1 MAHVADNQV
10 NDVSA
15 YKVSSARSVGGYQPS
30 PRPSPSFLANQV
42 DAYTRLMPEKST
54 PAAVEPESAMPP
66 LGFALAHIHNI
77 YILAETANGV
87 ILVDA
92 HAAHERVTYERLKN
106 HYHSKAI
113 VSQPLLLPIKLQVS
127 AAEADL
133 GEQEQALFMDL
144 GFELNR
150 SGPQA
155 LVLRSTPALLS
166 KTDVDQLVRDILADM
181 LTHGS
186 SQKAQETIN
195 SVLATMACH
204 SSVRAKRRL
213 SIEEM
218 NALLRDMEKT
228 ERIGQCNHGRPTWV
242 ALSHQELDKFFMRGQ

>member
-15 YKVSSARSVGGYQPS
+15 YKVSSARSVGSYQPS
-30 PRPSPSFLANQV
+30 PRPSPNFLANQV

-92 HAAHERVTYERLKN
+92 HAAHERVTYERLKS

>member
-1 MAHVADNQV
+1 
-10 NDVSA
+10 
-15 YKVSSARSVGGYQPS
+15 
-30 PRPSPSFLANQV
+30 
-42 DAYTRLMPEKST
+42 
-54 PAAVEPESAMPP
+54 

-106 HYHSKAI
+106 HYHSRAI

-133 GEQEQALFMDL
+133 AEQEQALFMDL

-155 LVLRSTPALLS
+155 LVLRSTPALLA

-181 LTHGS
+181 LTHGT

-195 SVLATMACH
+195 SVLAAMACH

>member
-1 MAHVADNQV
+1 
-10 NDVSA
+10 
-15 YKVSSARSVGGYQPS
+15 
-30 PRPSPSFLANQV
+30 
-42 DAYTRLMPEKST
+42 
-54 PAAVEPESAMPP
+54 
-66 LGFALAHIHNI
+66 
-77 YILAETANGV
+77 
-87 ILVDA
+87 
-92 HAAHERVTYERLKN
+92 VTYERLKS